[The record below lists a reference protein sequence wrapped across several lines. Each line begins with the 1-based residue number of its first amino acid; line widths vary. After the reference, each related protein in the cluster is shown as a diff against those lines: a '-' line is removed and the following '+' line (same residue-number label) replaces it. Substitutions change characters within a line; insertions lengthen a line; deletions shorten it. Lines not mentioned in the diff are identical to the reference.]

1 MDQAKLNS
9 GMTILSRPATWR
21 AAVGLVIM
29 MIMNHFGDRHDDD
42 IKDTEAADR
51 MKMTST
57 SIPICAKVKPP
68 GESFNDN
75 VWHLVT
81 VSRVTQRVS
90 DSLES
95 NKFF

>member
-1 MDQAKLNS
+1 M
-9 GMTILSRPATWR
+9 
-21 AAVGLVIM
+21 GLVIM

-90 DSLES
+90 DSLER
-95 NKFF
+95 KFF